1 MIKFSTNKARLDKY
15 WKTNEKA
22 SSTSEGVYSVNEEMF
37 FDKEVLSINE
47 EAPIMIRIH
56 KNPI

>member
-1 MIKFSTNKARLDKY
+1 
-15 WKTNEKA
+15 
-22 SSTSEGVYSVNEEMF
+22 MF